1 MRRCRYSWLGRM
13 AYLEA
18 WTLQKALARVR
29 GAEAIE
35 DVLVLLEHPPV
46 YTLGR
51 RGSEDHL
58 LVPKEVLAREGVE
71 VVRVDRGGDITYH
84 GPGQLVGYPIVSLK
98 ESSGGAG
105 RYLRN
110 LEEVLILAL
119 DALGIEAGR
128 QERLTGVWVGSN
140 KIGAIGVK
148 IDAKR
153 VTCHGF
159 ALNVNTDLHHFD
171 RIIPCGIQGKGVTSM
186 ERLLGRRM
194 DFQDVVQAVVR
205 AFGAV
210 FGRTMLEVSPK
221 WLHQMTAG

>member
-1 MRRCRYSWLGRM
+1 M

-18 WTLQKALARVR
+18 WALQKALARLR

-58 LVPKEVLAREGVE
+58 LVAKEVLAREGVE

-186 ERLLGRRM
+186 ERDRKS
-194 DFQDVVQAVVR
+194 VV
-205 AFGAV
+205 
-210 FGRTMLEVSPK
+210 
-221 WLHQMTAG
+221 